1 MENLKNIINIKRP
14 PYWDLPI
21 SKEMQSQ
28 EPRNILRGTRN
39 LLTLLIMIE
48 FLLVNHM
55 LVLHKI
61 LNNFK
66 VAIYCLVMICHP
78 LCPWWGSLLG
88 TLLVHLFCLDHTIS
102 GLSIAIINLLPTQ
115 IPPTTLNLEIL
126 ITCQSPCLLTGC
138 CVRFHQVQRPMDRG
152 SMDFELLYIWVTQM
166 RCCLAYCVLW
176 FDGRILGACNFSVSK
191 SSSLWW
197 WCWLP
202 CY

>member
-1 MENLKNIINIKRP
+1 MENLKNIINIEGP

-61 LNNFK
+61 LTNFK
-66 VAIYCLVMICHP
+66 AAIYCLVMICHP
-78 LCPWWGSLLG
+78 LWPWWGSLSG
-88 TLLVHLFCLDHTIS
+88 TLLVCLFCLGRTIS
-102 GLSIAIINLLPTQ
+102 GLSIPILNITPTQ

-126 ITCQSPCLLTGC
+126 ITCQSPHLLTGC
-138 CVRFHQVQRPMDRG
+138 CIRFHRVQRPMDRG
-152 SMDFELLYIWVTQM
+152 SMDFELLYIWVTEM
-166 RCCLAYCVLW
+166 RCCLAYCVPW
-176 FDGRILGACNFSVSK
+176 FDGRITGPTIFQ
-191 SSSLWW
+191 
-197 WCWLP
+197 
-202 CY
+202 

>member
-1 MENLKNIINIKRP
+1 
-14 PYWDLPI
+14 
-21 SKEMQSQ
+21 MQSQ
-28 EPRNILRGTRN
+28 EPRNIRRGTRN

-61 LNNFK
+61 LTNFK
-66 VAIYCLVMICHP
+66 VAIYCPVMICHP

-138 CVRFHQVQRPMDRG
+138 LRPFPSGTETYGQRKYGFWAPLHLGDTDEMLSG
-152 SMDFELLYIWVTQM
+152 LLCPLIWWKNSGGLQ
-166 RCCLAYCVLW
+166 
-176 FDGRILGACNFSVSK
+176 FFSK
-191 SSSLWW
+191 
-197 WCWLP
+197 
-202 CY
+202 